1 MPRTAVA
8 RPGSARGPRP
18 EARHWRA
25 LLPLILWSPELLHVD
40 AVFDVERGREFGLHP
55 NHVPTTLQIYEDHD
69 GGYEEVEVRETGTFH
84 VTQAQLPRLQA
95 FCAAVT
101 AKIDAVMDGATSSR
115 RLPRRRALR
124 LERAARHLL
133 QAHQRTHS
141 DYGVWEQE
149 ADELHLDYVI
159 ALEALMASPNHQYE
173 GASAKGSGPVQP
185 PCSSPRP
192 CASRS
197 RQSCRRRTARVP
209 STCTGTSSRTRT
221 RARSWPPCVT
231 SG

>member
-1 MPRTAVA
+1 M
-8 RPGSARGPRP
+8 
-18 EARHWRA
+18 
-25 LLPLILWSPELLHVD
+25 
-40 AVFDVERGREFGLHP
+40 
-55 NHVPTTLQIYEDHD
+55 PTTLQIYEDHD
-69 GGYEEVEVRETGTFH
+69 GRQEEVEVRETGTFH
-84 VTQAQLPRLQA
+84 VTQAQLPRMQA

-101 AKIDAVMDGATSSR
+101 AKIDAVMDGPTSSR

-149 ADELHLDYVI
+149 AEELHLDYVI
-159 ALEALMASPNHQYE
+159 TLEALMASPDDKHE
-173 GASAKGSGPVQP
+173 GVSERIRSRAAALFL
-185 PCSSPRP
+185 PRP

-197 RQSCRRRTARVP
+197 RRLCRRRTARAP
-209 STCTGTSSRTRT
+209 STCTGKSSGDRR
-221 RARSWPPCVT
+221 RARNWPPCVT